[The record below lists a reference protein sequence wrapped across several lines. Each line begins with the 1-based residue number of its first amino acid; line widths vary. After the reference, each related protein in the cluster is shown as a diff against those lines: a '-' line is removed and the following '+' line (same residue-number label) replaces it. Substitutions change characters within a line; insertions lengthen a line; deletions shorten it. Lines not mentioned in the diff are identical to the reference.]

1 MSRSKSSLAV
11 AQAALLLTLLVAGP
25 ARSEPPPE
33 PDPHA
38 HHHTAR
44 ADAHAPIGV
53 MVDHTHAAGEVMLSY
68 RYSRMTMTGNR
79 DGTDRVSLQDVLA
92 QYPVAPRSM
101 DMEMHMFGL
110 MYAPI
115 DQLTLALMVPYTRLS
130 MEHTTRMGV
139 DFTTKTD
146 GLGDIRLSGLV
157 PVLAT
162 PDHKLHLSLG
172 LSFPTGSIDERG
184 RTPAGNVQLPYPM
197 QLGSGT
203 FDLLP
208 GATYLGSAEAWSWGG
223 QLLGDIRLGEN
234 SADYRLGHGYE
245 LTGWLSRS
253 WLPWL
258 STAFRLDWR
267 QWGNYEGA
275 DPDLNPRVVPT
286 ADPSLR
292 AGRRLDALLSVNFL
306 VTNGVLAGNRFGVE
320 VGVPIYQRLTGPQLE
335 ADWRLIAGWQYAF

>member
-1 MSRSKSSLAV
+1 MSRSKSSPAV

-25 ARSEPPPE
+25 ALSEPPPE

-146 GLGDIRLSGLV
+146 GLGDIRLTGLV

-162 PDHKLHLSLG
+162 PEHKLHLSLG

-184 RTPAGNVQLPYPM
+184 QTVRCGDWVAG
-197 QLGSGT
+197 
-203 FDLLP
+203 D
-208 GATYLGSAEAWSWGG
+208 E
-223 QLLGDIRLGEN
+223 
-234 SADYRLGHGYE
+234 
-245 LTGWLSRS
+245 TGVV
-253 WLPWL
+253 
-258 STAFRLDWR
+258 
-267 QWGNYEGA
+267 
-275 DPDLNPRVVPT
+275 VVPKE
-286 ADPSLR
+286 R
-292 AGRRLDALLSVNFL
+292 AVEIANRAVDIMERE
-306 VTNGVLAGNRFGVE
+306 NRFREEIKRGSDLSSVA
-320 VGVPIYQRLTGPQLE
+320 YLE
-335 ADWRLIAGWQYAF
+335 KWEKIG